1 MIAAST
7 ERRNGEL
14 SRAVLILLSDVPDG
28 LAIRDVVDQLAAA
41 VPPTGFESQDRPT
54 SPEVS
59 RYEETIR
66 SSTIELVKAGWMTKS
81 AGTWRVTDKG
91 RAAVSRFPDPV
102 EFYRAAVRR
111 RDPTVMAPSTPSSDT
126 GDIFA
131 GCFLSLAGSL
141 VGAVIGTVVLLV
153 RMLPDPSLAL
163 LGGFAAA
170 FVVGVVVGFVA
181 SFPIAGLAVWV
192 GRGPSLTENIWLG
205 GTALIAGISAAVTP
219 SLLIAVD
226 AAG

>member
-14 SRAVLILLSDVPDG
+14 SRAVLIQLSDAPDG
-28 LAIRDVVDQLAAA
+28 LAIQDVVDRLAASG
-41 VPPTGFESQDRPT
+41 PPMA
-54 SPEVS
+54 
-59 RYEETIR
+59 EETIR
-66 SSTIELVKAGWMTKS
+66 SSTIELVKAGWLTKS
-81 AGTWRVTDKG
+81 GGTWRVTDKG

-111 RDPTVMAPSTPSSDT
+111 RDPTVVARSTSPSSDT

-141 VGAVIGTVVLLV
+141 VGAVIGTIVLFV
-153 RMLPDPSLAL
+153 RMLPDPSLAV

-170 FVVGVVVGFVA
+170 FVVGVVVGFLA

-192 GRGPSLTENIWLG
+192 GRGPSLTENLWLG
-205 GTALIAGISAAVTP
+205 GTAVIAGISAAVTP
-219 SLLIAVD
+219 SLLISVD

>member
-1 MIAAST
+1 
-7 ERRNGEL
+7 
-14 SRAVLILLSDVPDG
+14 LSDAPDG
-28 LAIRDVVDQLAAA
+28 LAIQEIVDQLAAA
-41 VPPTGFESQDRPT
+41 
-54 SPEVS
+54 
-59 RYEETIR
+59 EETIR
-66 SSTIELVKAGWMTKS
+66 SSTIELVKAGWLTKTD
-81 AGTWRVTDKG
+81 GTWRVTDKG

-111 RDPTVMAPSTPSSDT
+111 RDPTVVAPSTSASSDT

-141 VGAVIGTVVLLV
+141 VGAVIGTIVLFV

-170 FVVGVVVGFVA
+170 FVVGVVVGFLA

-192 GRGPSLTENIWLG
+192 GRGPSLTEHVWLG